1 MDKLIFNQNER
12 ENILLTCKVLGQNIS
27 LKFNKILEISEK
39 QFFKHLA
46 LPLPQCMHHI
56 TLVNVFTLL

>member
-12 ENILLTCKVLGQNIS
+12 ENILLTCKVLGQKIS

-39 QFFKHLA
+39 QYFKH
-46 LPLPQCMHHI
+46 
-56 TLVNVFTLL
+56 